1 MIITQNILN
10 SITNRII
17 QNDGNVFEEH
27 IKHFLKKTF
36 MFMTIIQNIL
46 NSIAQKGG
54 VKFPGINC
62 YKNDP
67 GMYF

>member
-1 MIITQNILN
+1 
-10 SITNRII
+10 
-17 QNDGNVFEEH
+17 
-27 IKHFLKKTF
+27 
-36 MFMTIIQNIL
+36 MFITIIQNIL

-54 VKFPGINC
+54 AKFPGINC